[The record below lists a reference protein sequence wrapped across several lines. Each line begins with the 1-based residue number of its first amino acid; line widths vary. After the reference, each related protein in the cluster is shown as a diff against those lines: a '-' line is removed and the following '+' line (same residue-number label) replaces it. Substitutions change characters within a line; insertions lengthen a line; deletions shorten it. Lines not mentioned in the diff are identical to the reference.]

1 MAEETGIDSPGFPV
15 RLLYDAGDLC
25 APTQYTVIDDFRRHP
40 DYTSTSSKDWLCD
53 RYLVPGWY
61 RFQVNGSNAIVP
73 TFCPNVTRCGT
84 QAPIWIRLND
94 PMPSAGQEV
103 VGEACAAWIFPSTS
117 TAVCCILKSPAKI
130 RNCGTYLIYHI
141 RGLTGCN
148 LAFCALPA
156 ETRAAPKLAGLR
168 TLSRLIIRP
177 SLRGGASWL
186 TCSASAVPGM
196 LYNVSWY
203 KHPARYKRVL
213 LKDLRELD
221 HPTDALLVSSVILGT
236 EVTIVNLPTKRC
248 YSFSGVYYTSFANVV
263 AARMP
268 YAVEGETITPAVL
281 SEEGWSIISGKYER
295 ARPGSGKKKN
305 FYA

>member
-1 MAEETGIDSPGFPV
+1 M
-15 RLLYDAGDLC
+15 
-25 APTQYTVIDDFRRHP
+25 
-40 DYTSTSSKDWLCD
+40 
-53 RYLVPGWY
+53 PGWY

-84 QAPIWIRLND
+84 QAPVWIRLND

-156 ETRAAPKLAGLR
+156 ETRAAPKLAGTRPLP
-168 TLSRLIIRP
+168 RLIIRP

-236 EVTIVNLPTKRC
+236 EVSCQITGYFRNSSSRSKRKSSSERYFVGIKASTPCRVQSLRSLNLSLYR
-248 YSFSGVYYTSFANVV
+248 
-263 AARMP
+263 
-268 YAVEGETITPAVL
+268 EGQ
-281 SEEGWSIISGKYER
+281 
-295 ARPGSGKKKN
+295 
-305 FYA
+305 